1 MNIKFIDKIGTIGI
15 FLTALLSPCCFPLF
29 AVIASTLGLGTFE
42 PFGGWTMYVFQFLV
56 LISLIGFVIAY
67 LNHKAKTPLV
77 IGIISSSLIFFT
89 FYIDFNQNIIFA
101 GMLGLLIGTILN
113 YRANKKCNACRVI
126 DEKDIELK
134 SMITC
139 PECGFQKQ
147 EMMPRDSCQFFYECT
162 NCKKVVRPKKGD
174 CCVFCSYGSIKCPS
188 IQKNANCC

>member
-1 MNIKFIDKIGTIGI
+1 MDKIGTIGL
-15 FLTALLSPCCFPLF
+15 FLTALLSPCCFPMF
-29 AVIASTLGLGTFE
+29 AVIASTFGLGMFE
-42 PFGGWTMYVFQFLV
+42 PFGGWAMYVFKFLV

-113 YRANKKCNACRVI
+113 YRANKKCNACNVI
-126 DEKDIELK
+126 DEKSIELK
-134 SMITC
+134 SIITC
-139 PECGFQKQ
+139 WECGFQKQ
-147 EMMPRDSCQFFYECT
+147 EIMPRNACQFFYECA
-162 NCKKVVRPKKGD
+162 NCKKIMKPKKGD

-188 IQKNANCC
+188 IHKNANCC